1 LSTRKYFNTHHLL
14 TTIILQYRQ
23 LNLVN
28 VFNVS
33 VILIDDTLQA
43 TSPFA
48 DALVNEAL
56 WWCTIAFCSVSW
68 IRLADRSTSN
78 TCFTV
83 SIANHGCYSLCA
95 KVLLVYST
103 TFFANYAYH

>member
-1 LSTRKYFNTHHLL
+1 M
-14 TTIILQYRQ
+14 
-23 LNLVN
+23 N